1 MRLPWTPGMPPE
13 WQAYFAPP
21 EPPPAVRGAEV
32 VRPCGCRIDPVVF
45 GHHGECQDAK
55 GAAP

>member
-1 MRLPWTPGMPPE
+1 MPPE

-21 EPPPAVRGAEV
+21 EPPPPPGAEV

-45 GHHGECQDAK
+45 GHGCQDAK
-55 GAAP
+55 GAAN